1 MIKISGKL
9 MNKYS
14 SEKGYSLIELVVVIV
29 IIGILATI
37 TFRSMSGTTSVAR
50 VEQTTRQLERIAQAI
65 AGDPNLVS
73 GGVRANYGYIGDVG
87 GLPPNLDALVA
98 NPGGYT
104 TWKGPYIQDELTPDV
119 SNTRFKLDGWGQA
132 ISYSG
137 GATVSSSG
145 GGSSITRS
153 IAPTVNAL
161 LRNQVTV
168 SITDLAGV
176 PPGTIYKDSVRALF
190 DIPNGAGGVTT
201 RVKFPSR
208 DGFLIYDSIPIGQHL
223 LRIVYTPNN
232 DTLRR
237 QVHVDPSTVVPVEVQ
252 LFRKVW

>member
-1 MIKISGKL
+1 MERKL
-9 MNKYS
+9 VTS
-14 SEKGYSLIELVVVIV
+14 SGYSLIELVIVIV

-37 TFRSMSGTTSVAR
+37 TLRSMSGTNSAAR
-50 VEQTTRQLERIAQAI
+50 VEQTTRQLARIAHAI

-73 GGVRANYGYIGDVG
+73 GGVRTNYGYLGDIG

-98 NPGGYT
+98 NPGGYA
-104 TWKGPYIQDELTPDV
+104 TWKGPYIQDELTPDA

-137 GATVSSSG
+137 GATVASSG

-176 PPGTIYKDSVRALF
+176 PPGTIYKDSVRALL
-190 DIPNGAGGVTT
+190 DIPNGAGSVTT
-201 RVKFPSR
+201 RIKFPSQ

-237 QVHVDPSTVVPVEVQ
+237 QVHVDPGTVVPVDIQ